1 MLKKPKQVEKE
12 KEAPKEGVK
21 LKPIPAKDVPAE
33 EKKDEVKLKPVP
45 AKEKEVRNW
54 ALSFLLYRITLVH
67 STHLP
72 SVHMLSY
79 TYRHEY
85 LGTQGYTKQNPRQ
98 KGKHREGGPTGDD
111 SN

>member
-45 AKEKEVRNW
+45 AKEKEVRNG
-54 ALSFLLYRITLVH
+54 ALSFLL
-67 STHLP
+67 
-72 SVHMLSY
+72 
-79 TYRHEY
+79 
-85 LGTQGYTKQNPRQ
+85 
-98 KGKHREGGPTGDD
+98 
-111 SN
+111 